1 LGDGTISNVHKS
13 TQVLTAKDLACRR
26 GSEWLFTNLSFTIH
40 GGQVIWLKG
49 QNGRGKTSLMRLL
62 VGLSVPDAGSI
73 DWARSVKNTPTNK
86 SADMVY
92 IGHSNSLKEG
102 LTVTESLQFLGQL
115 HGRDCSNQRLM
126 AALERLGINH
136 RRSALVRTL
145 SQGQRRRVALARLAL
160 ETEPTLWV
168 LDEPFDA
175 LDAVGTVEVNTLI
188 TEHTERGGSI
198 FLTSHIP
205 LSLDPSLVTT
215 LDLGGDRVE

>member
-1 LGDGTISNVHKS
+1 
-13 TQVLTAKDLACRR
+13 
-26 GSEWLFTNLSFTIH
+26 
-40 GGQVIWLKG
+40 
-49 QNGRGKTSLMRLL
+49 MRLL

-73 DWARSVKNTPTNK
+73 NWVKSVGGMPTNK
-86 SADMVY
+86 SADVVY

-126 AALERLGINH
+126 AALERLGIKH
-136 RRSALVRTL
+136 RRSAMVRTL

-175 LDAVGTVEVNTLI
+175 LDAVGTGEVNKLI